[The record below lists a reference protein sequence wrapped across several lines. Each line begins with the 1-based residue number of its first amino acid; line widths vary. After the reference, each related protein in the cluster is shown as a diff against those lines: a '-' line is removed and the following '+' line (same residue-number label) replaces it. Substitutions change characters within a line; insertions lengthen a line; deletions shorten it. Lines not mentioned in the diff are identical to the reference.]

1 MTSFFFFVSWGYLR
15 HIRKLNSR
23 IYFLDITKI
32 EKKDAG
38 NDQMGATSQNRE
50 AKKKK
55 KIQKK
60 FKNKHWNIIIVKT
73 NAGILSPWN
82 FGDAFVE
89 YFNTW
94 QTPTTLFATTS
105 FEKEQNR
112 RKEEQL
118 PTKTC
123 GIWSRKIG
131 QSVGAEGG
139 GCCCKLQGVSLVLAS
154 DAGPQLSLP
163 VLCVASMAPGP
174 GGGGRGWRTSYVAP
188 TTLGF
193 DFPCLSIQVADF
205 TIKTRVHLLVFTTS
219 PSSDRFSCC
228 CLGSATVVP
237 LSLHCVSVCVCESP
251 SPPPPRRF
259 LWLAPSESVPGRFPA
274 L

>member
-163 VLCVASMAPGP
+163 VLCVASMGP
-174 GGGGRGWRTSYVAP
+174 GQGRWEVPRTSPGAP
-188 TTLGF
+188 SSLGF
-193 DFPCLSIQVADF
+193 DFPCLSILVADF

-219 PSSDRFSCC
+219 PSDRFSCVA
-228 CLGSATVVP
+228 GAP
-237 LSLHCVSVCVCESP
+237 LQWCHFACIAYVCVS
-251 SPPPPRRF
+251 PPLPTF
-259 LWLAPSESVPGRFPA
+259 SLASESVPGRFPA